1 MEFYSTEHRRLDT
14 FIKNNLEPNEF
25 NTKMKDAVHRI
36 CSFLR
41 NRCFINQSDIKVIR
55 AVKGGSSGKGT
66 ALRIGS
72 DADLVVFLSCFNSF
86 QDQRNTRQE
95 ILEGIQ
101 QTLKVCAQS
110 IAHDISDITITFPP
124 NRDIPPKSMSFTLK
138 SRKSSDSVD
147 FDILPTF
154 DALKGTENTTEAH
167 LKLIDLVR
175 KTGDLNGEF
184 SACFTELQRNFVKQY
199 EPKLKDLIR
208 LLKYWYKQYVR
219 KSELRPGERL
229 PAKYAVEL
237 LTIYAW
243 EQGNGKERF
252 STAEGLRTVLELICK
267 YQHLCIYWTKY
278 YNVNDR
284 VIADFLMKKLRDN
297 RPIILDPA
305 DPTGNVAT
313 SQGWHVMAK
322 EAKKCLE
329 SQCVSGVQ
337 AWDVQ
342 PMKEFEITV
351 FRLDGTSLNLNVNIT
366 SKISMIKDV
375 IQRQW
380 NVPASQQRLTFN
392 ETILA
397 DNTSLLDSGIFFDAN
412 LQLLMI
418 KPMEIFARDT
428 DGRTMKIDVLPTDTV
443 SSLKTKIESLKRISS
458 SQYYLTFESKPI
470 EDGHTLEYYGIKQ
483 HSEITIHLRLRG
495 GKKICQHTRSCPP
508 AQVYLDLINANGD
521 GGEFSTCFTELQRNF
536 VKRRP
541 AKLKG
546 LIRLVKHWYKE
557 YVRPYKNKLRHGEFL
572 PPKYALELLIIY
584 AWQSVG
590 EVENFNTAAG
600 FCTIM
605 ELIIR
610 YRELWLFWTDN
621 YNFDSLDSFLT
632 KKLAEPR
639 PMILDPADP
648 TGNVAGNARWDFLA
662 EEAERCLQQG
672 CLLDV
677 IPWDV
682 EPVKSVRVTVI
693 PMDISCSRQ
702 PFSMSPFL
710 PIRHIKQHFGN
721 LPGIPMSSC
730 YLEWNNQTLNENLT
744 LSDYKI
750 FYDVTI
756 CLKEQAGWCI
766 LI

>member
-1 MEFYSTEHRRLDT
+1 KMDLYQTPPRHLDT
-14 FIKNNLEPNEF
+14 FIF
-25 NTKMKDAVHRI
+25 NHLQPDQRFQVQVGETIDKI
-36 CSFLR
+36 CRFLMQP
-41 NRCFINQSDIKVIR
+41 CFSDHNTIKIIKT
-55 AVKGGSSGKGT
+55 VKGGSAGKGT
-66 ALRIGS
+66 ALKNRS
-72 DADLVVFLSCFNSF
+72 DADLVVFISRFRSF
-86 QDQRNTRQE
+86 QDQKQNRGE
-95 ILEGIQ
+95 ILTIIKDM
-101 QTLKVCAQS
+101 LVKFRQS
-110 IAHDISDITITFPP
+110 IAYEIIMTE
-124 NRDIPPKSMSFTLK
+124 PKTSPSGFFTSPRSLNFNFQSK
-138 SRKSSDSVD
+138 EGSDSIEVD
-147 FDILPTF
+147 VLPAF
-154 DALKGTENTTEAH
+154 DALG
-167 LKLIDLVR
+167 
-175 KTGDLNGEF
+175 
-184 SACFTELQRNFVKQY
+184 
-199 EPKLKDLIR
+199 
-208 LLKYWYKQYVR
+208 
-219 KSELRPGERL
+219 
-229 PAKYAVEL
+229 
-237 LTIYAW
+237 
-243 EQGNGKERF
+243 
-252 STAEGLRTVLELICK
+252 
-267 YQHLCIYWTKY
+267 
-278 YNVNDR
+278 
-284 VIADFLMKKLRDN
+284 
-297 RPIILDPA
+297 
-305 DPTGNVAT
+305 
-313 SQGWHVMAK
+313 
-322 EAKKCLE
+322 
-329 SQCVSGVQ
+329 
-337 AWDVQ
+337 
-342 PMKEFEITV
+342 
-351 FRLDGTSLNLNVNIT
+351 
-366 SKISMIKDV
+366 
-375 IQRQW
+375 
-380 NVPASQQRLTFN
+380 
-392 ETILA
+392 
-397 DNTSLLDSGIFFDAN
+397 
-412 LQLLMI
+412 
-418 KPMEIFARDT
+418 
-428 DGRTMKIDVLPTDTV
+428 
-443 SSLKTKIESLKRISS
+443 
-458 SQYYLTFESKPI
+458 
-470 EDGHTLEYYGIKQ
+470 
-483 HSEITIHLRLRG
+483 
-495 GKKICQHTRSCPP
+495 QHTRSCPP

-557 YVRPYKNKLRHGEFL
+557 YVRPYKNKLRRGEFL

-590 EVENFNTAAG
+590 EGENFNTAAG

-710 PIRHIKQHFGN
+710 PIRHIKQNFGN

-766 LI
+766 LM